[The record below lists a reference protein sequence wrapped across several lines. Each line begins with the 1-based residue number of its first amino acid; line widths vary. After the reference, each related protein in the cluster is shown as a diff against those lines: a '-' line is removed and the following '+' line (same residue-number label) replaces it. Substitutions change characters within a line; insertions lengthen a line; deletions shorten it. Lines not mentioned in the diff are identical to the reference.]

1 MGLISLLWLVG
12 IFYLLFVMDPLWI
25 KMTYRGKTAEQK
37 AVIRYFLVRGLF
49 RKKMSDAEFDSF
61 VLKSVPDLKQT
72 AMDKIGLDEDQLKE
86 IEPVHFE
93 GFVFDK
99 ESYQKKGKDKLWR
112 SSKYE
117 VAWLF
122 FSDNQIYI
130 YKKTFSLHEKKD
142 KEITVEY
149 FYKDIT
155 NFSTSSEYHEVKM
168 HNKFGK
174 ITTVDVDTQMFKL
187 VVPGDSFL
195 CAMTQSEYVENAI
208 QGMKA
213 KLREKK
219 LM

>member
-1 MGLISLLWLVG
+1 MGLISLLWLAG

-155 NFSTSSEYHEVKM
+155 NFSTSSEYHDVKM